1 MRRLGEG
8 YMILHQHDNYE
19 ANNDAGKKKERK
31 ITIHENWRFC
41 SMVEGLEAST
51 IKDWLYVFSLCL
63 GLREE

>member
-31 ITIHENWRFC
+31 
-41 SMVEGLEAST
+41 
-51 IKDWLYVFSLCL
+51 KDYHP
-63 GLREE
+63 